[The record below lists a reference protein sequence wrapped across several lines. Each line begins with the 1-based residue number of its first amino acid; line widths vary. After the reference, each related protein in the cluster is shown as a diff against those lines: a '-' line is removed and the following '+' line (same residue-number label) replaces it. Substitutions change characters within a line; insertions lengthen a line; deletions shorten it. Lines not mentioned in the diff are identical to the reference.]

1 MIFNMSKE
9 ELLNKK
15 AFDTASEINQ
25 QPDTFLKTFR
35 QIEREK
41 DSLKEFISS
50 VTEKED
56 FRIILTGAGTS
67 EFVGNTLELI
77 LNNKYGGNVRSIA
90 TTDIVTSYKY
100 YIEKNIPTLI
110 VSFAR
115 SGNSPES
122 VGTVELST
130 RVNPNIKH
138 LYITSNSEGALAK
151 DALNNKNAYALVL
164 TEETHDKSF
173 AMTSSFTNMC
183 LACLLAF
190 NLDYLEYSVD
200 MASKIIRPLK
210 QLLDM
215 EYTQIKKIVEDFD
228 FERIV
233 YLGAN
238 AFKGVAQESALKM
251 LELTAGNV
259 VTMFDT
265 PLGFRHGPKSIINP
279 KTLIVVYLSDDDYA
293 RKYELDLI
301 NEMSSQREGNKIF
314 CVSSHRSLEI
324 EKLVDYYYS
333 FDNETKLDYI
343 FLAVEYV
350 HVAQTLALFKSLA
363 LGLTPD
369 NPFPSGTVNRVVKG
383 VNIYK

>member
-1 MIFNMSKE
+1 MIFKIPKD
-9 ELLNKK
+9 ELIRRK
-15 AFDTASEINQ
+15 AFYTANEINQ
-25 QPDTFLKTFR
+25 QPETFLKTIE
-35 QIEREK
+35 QIKREK
-41 DSLKEFISS
+41 DFLRKFIVS
-50 VTEKED
+50 VTKKDD

-67 EFVGNTLELI
+67 EFIGNTLEI
-77 LNNKYGGNVRSIA
+77 MLNNKYHGKVRSVA
-90 TTDIVTSYKY
+90 TTDIVTSCDC
-100 YIEKNIPTLI
+100 YIEKDMPTLI

-122 VGTVELST
+122 VGTVELSS
-130 RVNPNIKH
+130 RVNPEIKH
-138 LYITSNSEGALAK
+138 LYITCNKEGALAR
-151 DALNNKNAYALVL
+151 DALNNENSYALVL

-190 NLDYLEYSVD
+190 NLDNLDKNIES
-200 MASKIIRPLK
+200 AQKIINPLEK
-210 QLLDM
+210 FLSK
-215 EYTQIKKIVEDFD
+215 EYVQIKNIVEDFD

-238 AFKGVAQESALKM
+238 AFKGMAQESALKM
-251 LELTAGNV
+251 LELTAGNI

-279 KTLIVVYLSDDDYA
+279 KTLIVVYLSDDEYA
-293 RKYELDLI
+293 RKYELDLLH
-301 NEMSSQREGNKIF
+301 EMSSQRDGNRIL
-314 CVSSHRSLEI
+314 CVSSSRNEEI

-333 FDNETKLDYI
+333 FDNEKKLDYV
-343 FLAVEYV
+343 FLALEYV
-350 HVAQTLALFKSLA
+350 HIAQTLAFFKSLS

-383 VNIYK
+383 VKIYK